1 MNYYSEIKN
10 KLIENENYARIK
22 DYSKERYKVQTY
34 YEVGKILSEA
44 GKCYGENIIGQ
55 YAIKLQEEIGK
66 KYSERTLRRMRQLYQ
81 IFSNEKWSPMVTKL
95 SWSHYIV
102 LMTLKDTDKIGYYL
116 EKAKK
121 FNLSKRELEERIKN
135 KE

>member
-1 MNYYSEIKN
+1 MNYYKEIKN

-66 KYSERTLRRMRQLYQ
+66 KYSVTTLKRMRQFYLMIQ
-81 IFSNEKWSPMVTKL
+81 KGAPLGHQL
-95 SWSHYIV
+95 SWSHY
-102 LMTLKDTDKIGYYL
+102 
-116 EKAKK
+116 
-121 FNLSKRELEERIKN
+121 RELLSIKDIN
-135 KE
+135 KTIY